1 MNRWMNMN
9 YLIRLFCLR
18 WAVLLGVSILTA
30 QANESL
36 QLLPDQIH
44 LKGEEAF
51 QRLMV
56 VSKQDGIARGEVK
69 VQSWKSS
76 NGSVALVDSEGILR
90 ARRDGKAIITAI
102 TDQGE
107 ASINVTVSDQD
118 QLEEW
123 SFDRHILPVMAK
135 AGCNQGACHGA
146 LAGKGGFRLS
156 LRGYDPE
163 SDHYNITREALGRR
177 IEMMAPERSLMLT
190 KPTMAV
196 QHKGGK
202 RLDPHSRNYRIL
214 SEWIAQGAIP
224 PQKDEARL
232 KRVEVLPAHSILR
245 KGDKQRLI
253 VRAHY
258 GDGRV
263 EDVTDWAK
271 FTSVNERVAGVDEN
285 TGTIDVTGHGEGAVS
300 VWFSSQ
306 VVIARVTSP
315 YENDLPESE
324 FAKQPLRNFI
334 DQINLDQMKQLR
346 LLPSPRSG
354 DAEFIRRVY
363 LDVIGRLPVPDETKE
378 FLSSTDTNKRDHL
391 IDRLLSS
398 EAFVDYWSYR
408 WSDVFL
414 VSSRSLRPKPLQSYY
429 QWIRENVRK
438 NTPWDEW
445 VGEVLTAQGDSVERG
460 ETNFYALH
468 QDPETM
474 AENVSQAFLSLSI
487 NCAKCHN
494 HPLEKWTND
503 QYYGFAN
510 LFARVR
516 AKGWGGDAR
525 SGDGV
530 RTLYVEERGDL
541 IQPRTGKP
549 QPPAPLD
556 AEPLDVTEASDRRIR
571 LAEWVTSPEN
581 PYFTRSVVNRI
592 WAAFFGLGLVEPVD
606 DLRVSNPAS
615 NEALLEALS
624 DFLIERNYDLKALM
638 RVVLQSETYQ
648 RSSRVLPENRE
659 DSRYFSRY
667 FPRRLMAEI
676 LQDAIASITDVAN
689 VYDQLVLTDGSRE
702 KTELYPQ
709 GTRALELFD
718 ASVSSYFLNTFGR
731 NERAITCECE
741 RSNQPSMVQ
750 VLHLSNGDA
759 VNDKLRNE
767 KGRIKKL
774 MDADLPTETMIDQA
788 FLWCLCRYPTEQER
802 ASYLDIFEE
811 TEPNQLRTATEDLFW
826 SLMTCREF
834 LFQH

>member
-1 MNRWMNMN
+1 MKQMEWIFVRWRTLLSVVFACWNASFVS
-9 YLIRLFCLR
+9 LHAEEALR
-18 WAVLLGVSILTA
+18 I
-30 QANESL
+30 
-36 QLLPDQIH
+36 LPDQVT
-44 LKGEEAF
+44 LQGAGAF

-56 VSKQDGIARGEVK
+56 VREGDGIARGEVK
-69 VQSWKSS
+69 VLSWESTQL
-76 NGSVALVDSEGILR
+76 SVANIDEDGTLR
-90 ARRDGKAIITAI
+90 ARGNGTTTINAK
-102 TDQGE
+102 TDSGE
-107 ASINVTVSDQD
+107 VSLDVSVSGQK
-118 QLEEW
+118 QPEAW
-123 SFDRHILPVMAK
+123 SFNRHILPVMAK

-177 IEMMAPERSLMLT
+177 IERLAPERSLILT

-196 QHKGGK
+196 RHKGGK
-202 RLDPHSRNYRIL
+202 RLDPHSREYQIL
-214 SEWIAQGAIP
+214 AEWIAQGAAP
-224 PQKDEARL
+224 PRAEEAKL
-232 KRVEVLPAHSILR
+232 ERVEVLPSHSILR
-245 KGDKQRLI
+245 QGDVQRLI

-271 FTSVNERVAGVDEN
+271 FTSVNETVARVDEG
-285 TGTIDVTGHGEGAVS
+285 TGKVEVIGSGEGAVS

-315 YENDLPESE
+315 YEAVIQDAE
-324 FAKQPLRNFI
+324 FARQPARNFI
-334 DQINLDQMKQLR
+334 DQINLEQLKQLR
-346 LLPSPRSG
+346 LLPSPRSD
-354 DAEFIRRVY
+354 DASFARRVF
-363 LDVIGRLPVPDETKE
+363 LDVIGRLPEPEETTE
-378 FLSSTDTNKRDHL
+378 FLASNDSHKREQL

-414 VSSRSLRPKPLQSYY
+414 VSSRSLRPGPMKSYY
-429 QWIRENVRK
+429 EWIRENVRN
-438 NTPWDEW
+438 NTPWNVW
-445 VGEVLTAQGDSVERG
+445 VRDVLTARGDSVESG

-525 SGDGV
+525 GGDGI
-530 RTLYVEERGDL
+530 RTLYVEDQGDL

-556 AEPLDVTEASDRRIR
+556 ADPLEMSDPADRRHQ
-571 LAEWVTSPEN
+571 LAEWVASPDN
-581 PYFTRSVVNRI
+581 PYFTRSVANRI
-592 WAAFFGLGLVEPVD
+592 WAALFGVGLVEPVD

-615 NEALLEALS
+615 NEALLSALS
-624 DFLIERNYDLKALM
+624 EYLVERNYDLKALM
-638 RVVLQSETYQ
+638 RLILQSETYQ
-648 RSSRVLPENRE
+648 RSSQVLPENRE
-659 DSRYFSRY
+659 DARYFSRY
-667 FPRRLMAEI
+667 YPRRLMAEI
-676 LQDAIASITDVAN
+676 LQDAIASVTDVAD
-689 VYDQLVLTDGSRE
+689 VYDQLQLTDGSFE
-702 KTELYPQ
+702 KTTLYPE

-718 ASVSSYFLNTFGR
+718 ASVASYFLNTFGR

-741 RSNQPSMVQ
+741 RSNQPSLVQ

-759 VNDKLRNE
+759 INE
-767 KGRIKKL
+767 KLKQRGSRVQQL
-774 MDADLPTETMIDQA
+774 LDDNPSLEALIDRA
-788 FLWCLCRYPTEQER
+788 FLWCLCRYPSEKER
-802 ASYLDIFEE
+802 VSYLEILKE
-811 TEPNQLRTATEDLFW
+811 TEPDQLQTATEDLFW
-826 SLMTCREF
+826 ALMTSREF